1 MAMHQTR
8 ASGASSSGQCAP
20 RLVRSNLVQTIGR
33 SPARGGKKRAVLAL
47 PKGRNSAREVDMERQ
62 ELERADPGGEPGK
75 PSERNGVVA
84 AFSLQQ
90 VVEQAPAPS
99 SDKPLKINQD
109 LSLYKL
115 RQKRQKARRVNN
127 PKVRQKLLQEVED
140 GLLKC
145 MSQDPSDGRPY
156 VSLGKHYATLG
167 RVEDAASVYE
177 EGTKATRG
185 ENAYIWQAW
194 ATLEY
199 RRKNIRQARKLF
211 DAATVADNQ
220 HAAAWHGW
228 GMLEKSEGNFK
239 RARDL
244 FVKGIRYQPPQS
256 PNAFL
261 YQSVGM
267 LAAEQGRPDEARQ
280 WFEEACNV
288 GLGKSSPALW
298 QSWGLLEY
306 NQGNLVEAREIFKS
320 GLDKHPRNRF
330 LWLAWA
336 DMEAKEGNGDR
347 ARRLFEKG
355 HSFNLKD
362 PALLQAWARL
372 EASVGDVDK
381 ARKLFGKGAKVDPQH
396 QPLWQAWGI
405 MEWKVNDSEKARELF
420 QKGIW
425 VSPDSKDACKLF
437 QAWGLLEAQEGNVE
451 LARSLFKCAVKVDP
465 QSSPAWQAWAQLE
478 ERIGNLIRAN
488 ELRGYSLQ
496 SRIEEA
502 SNLDLSPTA
511 AIGDSLFVPIVKQL
525 SNWLSAPSDSERN
538 MRLPPRKLDQSPRR
552 SSFRNN

>member
-1 MAMHQTR
+1 M
-8 ASGASSSGQCAP
+8 S
-20 RLVRSNLVQTIGR
+20 
-33 SPARGGKKRAVLAL
+33 AL
-47 PKGRNSAREVDMERQ
+47 PKEENNARAVDVVVEEP
-62 ELERADPGGEPGK
+62 ELAEPA
-75 PSERNGVVA
+75 SEPNKRTESNGYAA
-84 AFSLQQ
+84 AFSLQE
-90 VVEQAPAPS
+90 VTEDAAVPS
-99 SDKPLKINQD
+99 SPKPLKINRD
-109 LSLYKL
+109 LLLYNM
-115 RQKRQKARRVNN
+115 RQKRQKARRVNS

-140 GLLKC
+140 GLMKC
-145 MSQDPSDGRPY
+145 MGQDPTDGRSY
-156 VSLGKHYATLG
+156 VSLGKHYVSLG
-167 RVEDAASVYE
+167 RLEDAKRVYE
-177 EGTKATRG
+177 EGTKATKG

-199 RRKNIRQARKLF
+199 KQKNVKQARKLF
-211 DAATVADNQ
+211 DAATVADKQ

-261 YQSVGM
+261 YQSVGV
-267 LAAEQGRPDEARQ
+267 LAAELGRPEEARQ
-280 WFEEACNV
+280 WFEEACNM
-288 GLGKSSPALW
+288 GLGKSSPAIW

-306 NQGNLVEAREIFKS
+306 NQGNLLEARQIFKS
-320 GLDKHPRNRF
+320 GLDKHPKNRF

-355 HSFNLKD
+355 HSFNRKD

-381 ARKLFGKGAKVDPQH
+381 ARKLFGMGAKVDPQH

-405 MEWKVNDSEKARELF
+405 MEWKVDDIEKARELF
-420 QKGIW
+420 QKGVW

-465 QSSPAWQAWAQLE
+465 GSLPSWQAWAQLE
-478 ERIGNLIRAN
+478 ERVGNLIRAN
-488 ELRGYSLQ
+488 ELRSYSLQ

-511 AIGDSLFVPIVKQL
+511 AVGDSLFVPIVKRL
-525 SNWLSAPSDSERN
+525 SHWLSSPLDTN
-538 MRLPPRKLDQSPRR
+538 QKRLPPKKIDPVTRQS
-552 SSFRNN
+552 SH